1 MSRVAAQNGGMPN
14 AALPDA
20 ADARLVV
27 VKDLVKEFRHRS
39 SRESMRAVDGVSL
52 HLDRGETLG
61 LVGES
66 GSGKTT
72 TGRCILGLI
81 PVTGGTLHID
91 GVELAELSRRQLL
104 LFRKKMQMVFQN
116 PYDSLSPR
124 WRIKSIIE
132 EPLILQTD
140 MDKSVRQRRISEL
153 LELVRLDRDVL
164 SRYPHQLSGGQQQ
177 RVGIARALATNPEL
191 VVLDEPTSALDT
203 ITRTEILDLLNSLRR
218 ELRLSYL
225 FISHDLSAVRR
236 VCDRIAV
243 MYLGKIVEEAET
255 ETLFGDPQHPYTR
268 ALLSAVLKPRIGG
281 RGKRAR
287 LHGEPPSPIDPPSGC
302 RFHPRCP
309 ISAAACAATD
319 QTLELTGPGHSI
331 ACSRLT
337 GGEHVEWPA
346 GWHEMSATGRQGSP
360 PPA

>member
-1 MSRVAAQNGGMPN
+1 MQHSGPSEAAG
-14 AALPDA
+14 
-20 ADARLVV
+20 ARLVAV
-27 VKDLVKEFRHRS
+27 RNLVKVFRHRS
-39 SRESMRAVDGVSL
+39 SRDSMRAVDGVSL
-52 HLDRGETLG
+52 HLGRGETLG

-81 PVTGGTLHID
+81 PITSGSLQID
-91 GVELAELSRRQLL
+91 GVELAQLSKKQLL

-116 PYDSLSPR
+116 PYASLSPR

-140 MDKSVRQRRISEL
+140 MEKSARQRRISEL

-164 SRYPHQLSGGQQQ
+164 PRFPHQLSGGQQQ

-191 VVLDEPTSALDT
+191 IVLDEPTSALDT
-203 ITRTEILDLLNSLRR
+203 ITRTEILDLLNTLRR
-218 ELRLSYL
+218 ELQLSYL
-225 FISHDLSAVRR
+225 FISHDLSAVRK

-255 ETLFGDPQHPYTR
+255 ETLFNDPQHPYTR
-268 ALLSAVLKPRIGG
+268 ALLSAVLKPRVGG
-281 RGKRAR
+281 RGERAR

-309 ISAAACAATD
+309 ISVAACTTIEQA
-319 QTLELTGPGHSI
+319 LEPTGPNHRI
-331 ACSRLT
+331 ACARLT
-337 GGEHVEWPA
+337 AGEHVEWPA
-346 GWHEMSATGRQGSP
+346 GWHTMAPTGRPQSP
-360 PPA
+360 ATA